1 MQIDFTKHFID
12 GQWVASSTTDRID
25 VENPATQSVFA
36 CVSDGTRE
44 DVDRAVNAAEKAFKS
59 FKRVSLEER
68 IALIERVL
76 AYLESQRE
84 AVAILQVKELGAPM
98 WFAQSNH
105 TDRQFERI
113 RTFIDAAKALPL
125 SETYPLS
132 TVVRE
137 PVGVVACITPWN
149 YPLGQIIQKAVPAI
163 LMGNTVVVKPS
174 QYTPLSA
181 FLLAKAFEEAQ
192 CPPGVF
198 NLVCGRGENI
208 GSYLAAHPK
217 VDMLSFTGSTLTG
230 KTLASVAIGTVK
242 RLSLELGGKSAFIL
256 LPGYEHP
263 DLAVDKLFASIF
275 HNSGQTCTSLSRL
288 LVPRHC
294 LKAVEKLLKQKA
306 ALLKTGDPH
315 DPTVRLGPL
324 VSRDHY
330 NMVCRYIA
338 LGMQEGARLLT
349 GGMPAQENIGYWIEP
364 TIFSDV
370 KPQMRIAREE
380 IFGPVLCVI
389 PYDTITEAIDI
400 ANGTIY
406 GLSAAVWGPKM
417 LAKMVAGQLRS
428 GNVYIN
434 DAPRD
439 PAAPFG
445 GMKQSGIGRESGPY
459 GLLEFTQLKA
469 VFDHNTF

>member
-1 MQIDFTKHFID
+1 MQIDFTKHFI
-12 GQWVASSTTDRID
+12 GGEWVNSTCTDRID

-44 DVDRAVNAAEKAFKS
+44 DVDRAVEAAVTALKS
-59 FKRVSLEER
+59 FRRVPLTER

-76 AYLESQRE
+76 AYLQGQRE
-84 AVAILQVKELGAPM
+84 AISILHMKELGAPM
-98 WFAQSNH
+98 WFAQANH
-105 TDRQFERI
+105 TERQFERI
-113 RTFIDAAKALPL
+113 TSFIESAKALPVT
-125 SETYPLS
+125 ETYPLS
-132 TVVRE
+132 SVTRE
-137 PVGVVACITPWN
+137 PVGVIACITPWN
-149 YPLGQIIQKAVPAI
+149 YPLGQIIQKAIPAI
-163 LMGNTVVVKPS
+163 LMGNTVIVKPS

-181 FLLAKAFEEAQ
+181 YLLAKAFEEAG

-198 NLVCGRGENI
+198 NLVTGRGQTI
-208 GSYLAAHPK
+208 GGYLAAHPK
-217 VDMLSFTGSTLTG
+217 VDMLSFTGSTLVG
-230 KTLASVAIGTVK
+230 KTLASAAIGTVK
-242 RLSLELGGKSAFIL
+242 RMSLELGGKSPFIL
-256 LPGYEHP
+256 LPGYEHL
-263 DLAVDKLFASIF
+263 DLAVDKLFGSIF
-275 HNSGQTCTSLSRL
+275 HNSGQTCTALSRL

-294 LKAVEKLLKQKA
+294 LKAVEKLLKEKVK
-306 ALLKTGDPH
+306 LYKTGDPN
-315 DPTVRLGPL
+315 DPSVKLGPL

-330 NMVCRYIA
+330 NTVCRYIA
-338 LGMQEGARLLT
+338 LGEQEGAKILA
-349 GGMPAQENIGYWIEP
+349 GGMPAADSIGYWVQP
-364 TIFSDV
+364 TIFTNV
-370 KPQMRIAREE
+370 APTMRIAREE

-417 LAKMVAGQLRS
+417 LAKMVAGQLRC

-445 GMKQSGIGRESGPY
+445 GVKQSGFGRESGPY
-459 GLLEFTQLKA
+459 GLLEFTQLKS